1 MPSTE
6 ISMEGVNAKNVWNI
20 FGLLLNHQQ
29 ICPCRRFRFYHI
41 RSFELMKLKVQDTY
55 IPESHW

>member
-1 MPSTE
+1 MP
-6 ISMEGVNAKNVWNI
+6 KNVWNI